1 LYPNPAQNN
10 LNVTIENAQA
20 NSTISVI
27 DALGKSIFNS
37 TLEGKGRV
45 ITNID
50 LTSVSNGVY
59 FVRVNSGNS
68 VSVQKL
74 IVKH

>member
-10 LNVTIENAQA
+10 LNIVIENVQSNGNISIVDAIGKYVY
-20 NSTISVI
+20 ST
-27 DALGKSIFNS
+27 SI
-37 TLEGKGRV
+37 EGKGKV
-45 ITNID
+45 FTNVDLTNI
-50 LTSVSNGVY
+50 SNGVY